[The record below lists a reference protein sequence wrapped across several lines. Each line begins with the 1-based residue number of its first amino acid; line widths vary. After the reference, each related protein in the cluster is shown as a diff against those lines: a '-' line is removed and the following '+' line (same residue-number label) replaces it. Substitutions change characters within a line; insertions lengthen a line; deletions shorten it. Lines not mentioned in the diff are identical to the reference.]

1 MANMHKYKVNEANN
15 IQLGQAGSIFDNG
28 GGGDTTPSSGDIVAI
43 QMIADT
49 TFTTLTPI
57 DNTYIGTGG
66 DGAGDAVTNSDTFGA
81 GVTIFGRWSTFTIN
95 SGKAIAYIG

>member
-28 GGGDTTPSSGDIVAI
+28 GGGSTTPTSGDIVAI

-49 TFTTLTPI
+49 TFTTLTPK
-57 DNTYIGTGG
+57 DSSYIGTAG
-66 DGAGDAVTNSDTFGA
+66 GAGDAVTNGDTFGA

>member
-1 MANMHKYKVNEANN
+1 MANLHKYKVNEANN

-28 GGGDTTPSSGDIVAI
+28 GGGATTPSNGDIVAI

-49 TFTTLTPI
+49 TFSTLTPVGSS
-57 DNTYIGTGG
+57 YIGTSG
-66 DGAGDAVTNSDTFGA
+66 GAGDAVTTGDTFGA

-95 SGKAIAYIG
+95 SGKAIAYLG